1 MKNNT
6 VYIIAGPTAVGKSL
20 IAQYL
25 AKRIDGEIVNC
36 DSIQLYKYLDIGSAK
51 PSKSDMEAVPHHL
64 YGIIDPRNQMTVATY
79 QKLAMKVIDNILS
92 RGKTPILC
100 GGTGLYLNSV
110 LYDMD
115 FAAVPRDGGARRK
128 ELEEMAAQRGGQYM
142 YDFLTALDAESA
154 SRIHPNNTRK
164 VIRAIEAFEQGSKV
178 RDLDQ
183 CKLREGYDFRLFG
196 ITMEREW
203 LYERI
208 NKRVIKLI
216 KSGLLDEIQNLRRM
230 GFDKSAPALKA
241 IGYKELFAYYN
252 GDIPELKDAI
262 LEVMKD
268 TRHYA
273 KRQLTWLKRY
283 GEMIHWVEIERHDS
297 VGTIVDRILETEF

>member
-1 MKNNT
+1 MKNT

-25 AKRIDGEIVNC
+25 AKRIGGEIVNC
-36 DSIQLYKYLDIGSAK
+36 DSIQLYKYFDIGSAK
-51 PSKSDMEAVPHHL
+51 PSKSDMDAVPHHL
-64 YGIIDPRNQMTVATY
+64 YGVVDPRNQMTAAAY
-79 QKLAMKVIDNILS
+79 QKVALKVIDNILA

-128 ELEEMAAQRGGQYM
+128 ELEEMAEERGGQYM
-142 YDFLTALDAESA
+142 YDFLSALDADSA

-164 VIRAIEAFEQGSKV
+164 VIRAIEAFEQGSGVKN
-178 RDLDQ
+178 LNQ
-183 CKLREGYDFRLFG
+183 CPLRQGYDFRFFG
-196 ITMEREW
+196 IIMDREW

-216 KSGLLDEIQNLRRM
+216 KSGLLDEIKNLKKM
-230 GFDKSAPALKA
+230 GFDQSAPARKA

-252 GDIPELKDAI
+252 GEIPELKDAI
-262 LEVMKD
+262 LEVMKNS
-268 TRHYA
+268 RHYA

-283 GEMIHWVEIERHDS
+283 GDMIHWIEIRRQDS
-297 VGTIVDRILETEF
+297 VGSIVDRILETK